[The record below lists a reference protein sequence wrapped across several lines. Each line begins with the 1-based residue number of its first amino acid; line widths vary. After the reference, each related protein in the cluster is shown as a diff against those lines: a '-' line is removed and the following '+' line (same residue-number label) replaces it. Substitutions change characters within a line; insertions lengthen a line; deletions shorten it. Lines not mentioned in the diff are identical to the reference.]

1 MWGRGVWEK
10 FRPFNLS
17 CFYIPCLHSIF
28 HIHAPPSLIKTR
40 VIRYKNHLS
49 IFRWRRYCADSS
61 PPLTPLSRS
70 FSPHRPKLKSND
82 VKLERSQVVQG
93 YRDKVFQPF
102 PGGHHSSTFLF
113 IWSFVEL
120 RHMFYFNFFVKIS
133 DVSNWHFLQILHHTY
148 GAFVSFYIPKPP
160 LCKKDNGYKCF
171 CR

>member
-1 MWGRGVWEK
+1 MWGREAWEK
-10 FRPFNLS
+10 FWPFNLS
-17 CFYIPCLHSIF
+17 CFYIPCLHSFYI
-28 HIHAPPSLIKTR
+28 PYSCSPSLIKTR

-93 YRDKVFQPF
+93 YRDKVFQLF
-102 PGGHHSSTFLF
+102 PGGHHSSTSLF

-120 RHMFYFNFFVKIS
+120 RHLFYLFVKIS

-148 GAFVSFYIPKPP
+148 GASVSSYNPQTTFV
-160 LCKKDNGYKCF
+160 
-171 CR
+171 